1 MMRWQ
6 KDVAGYT
13 TSYQEEFVSGLF
25 PGALVGPAEI
35 YLLLRDSATIYHEVA
50 EEASQ
55 TTVHPSKLYIGR
67 VRVLLRTQNTSESH
81 KEWAI
86 SLWEARPT

>member
-55 TTVHPSKLYIGR
+55 TTVHPSKL
-67 VRVLLRTQNTSESH
+67 
-81 KEWAI
+81 
-86 SLWEARPT
+86 